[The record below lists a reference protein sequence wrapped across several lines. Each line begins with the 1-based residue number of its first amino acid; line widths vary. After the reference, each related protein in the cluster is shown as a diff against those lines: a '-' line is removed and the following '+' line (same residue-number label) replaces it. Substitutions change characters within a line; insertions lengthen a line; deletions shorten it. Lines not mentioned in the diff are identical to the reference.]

1 MAIHSFDAHCSA
13 LHVADVA
20 QVAGVTPATVR
31 YYARVKLLS
40 PKRNPENGYRCFSL
54 SDVHRVEFIR
64 QAQSLGLTIADIKTV
79 LATIDSGEQP
89 CHQVK
94 VLVQKRL
101 RQVRGQIAELKSIE
115 ARMAEAL
122 KVWDHMDSPTPRDG
136 EFCALIGR
144 AAAGPRQQSASCLP
158 DKRQSPPPVGQLPA
172 VAWTGFARAGVSTS
186 SDGLPRRVS
195 TT

>member
-1 MAIHSFDAHCSA
+1 MSIQSFEAHFSA
-13 LHVADVA
+13 LRVADVA

-64 QAQSLGLTIADIKTV
+64 KAQSLGLTIGEIKTV
-79 LATIDSGEQP
+79 LATIDAGEQP

-94 VLVQKRL
+94 ALVQKRL
-101 RQVRGQIAELKSIE
+101 RQVRGQIAELQSTE
-115 ARMAEAL
+115 ARMTEAL
-122 KVWDHMDSPTPRDG
+122 KAWDHMDSPTPRDG
-136 EFCALIGR
+136 EFCPLIER
-144 AAAGPRQQSASCLP
+144 AAARPRQQSASCLP
-158 DKRQSPPPVGQLPA
+158 DKRQSPLPVGQLPT
-172 VAWTGFARAGVSTS
+172 VGWIGFARAGVSTS
-186 SDGLPRRVS
+186 TDGLPRRVS